1 MDAKVVGQ
9 NIAKLRRKHKMTQKE
24 LADALFVVD
33 KTISRWECGY
43 GFPDVKLLPVIADM
57 FHVSVDELIGNEQVD
72 EENLKKSKNKKKIFK
87 FIAKESAANCGSR
100 WRRGFVIC
108 PDWL

>member
-72 EENLKKSKNKKKIFK
+72 EENDDENQD
-87 FIAKESAANCGSR
+87 ENQENNN
-100 WRRGFVIC
+100 
-108 PDWL
+108 